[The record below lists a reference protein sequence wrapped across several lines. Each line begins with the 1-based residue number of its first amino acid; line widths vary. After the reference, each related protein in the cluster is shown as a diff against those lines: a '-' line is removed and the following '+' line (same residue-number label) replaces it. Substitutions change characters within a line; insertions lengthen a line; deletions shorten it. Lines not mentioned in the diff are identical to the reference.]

1 MSHIFKTKIAGH
13 DDMMKEDSHTADH
26 MVYFYS
32 YPIHVS
38 VHPEQLINEQAGQRL
53 YRTIMGPPSSSPMLR
68 IGKWSTDHDPMIQM
82 IQMFHC
88 CSAQRS
94 WSQLWSS
101 GSRPPVGSVR
111 AGARSLT
118 CRGSDT
124 TQLPPLL
131 PARTPVLLFST

>member
-1 MSHIFKTKIAGH
+1 MVLDTTNLSNKVT
-13 DDMMKEDSHTADH
+13 SQTADRI
-26 MVYFYS
+26 VYFYL

-38 VHPEQLINEQAGQRL
+38 VHPEQLINEHYEQAGQRL

-131 PARTPVLLFST
+131 TARTPALLFST